1 MSKSYER
8 AQDHVYE
15 RDIEKYLGQKVK
27 EWNGEIRKVKWIGRR
42 GAPDRRVMVGRCA
55 WVEVK
60 APGVQLEAHQAREH
74 QRMIDNGETVTT
86 VASFFGVNQLMIDLL
101 NRRHIQRRYE

>member
-8 AQDHVYE
+8 AKDHVYE
-15 RDIEKYLGQKVK
+15 RDVEKHLADEVKKLG
-27 EWNGEIRKVKWIGRR
+27 GEIRKVKWIGRR
-42 GAPDRRVMVGRCA
+42 GAPDRRVMLGRCA

-60 APGVQLEAHQAREH
+60 APGEHLEAHQAREH
-74 QRMIDNGETVTT
+74 QRMINNGETVTT
-86 VASFFGVNQLMIDLL
+86 VASFFGVNQLIIDLL